1 LIFFFFF
8 FFFEEDVWTQSD
20 TCCLPWYPE

>member
-1 LIFFFFF
+1 LIIFFF

>member
-1 LIFFFFF
+1 LIFFFF

>member
-1 LIFFFFF
+1 LYFFFF